1 MRHLFVTIGLFGG
14 GIFTGYSIALFGIK
28 KLLDSGELIRRHK

>member
-1 MRHLFVTIGLFGG
+1 MTHLFVTIGTFGIG
-14 GIFTGYSIALFGIK
+14 VASGYVAALIGIK